1 MKAIS
6 TVFVLVFLSG
16 CGGMSMSGQSGSGG
30 MGSSDYSGRSDITP
44 KGFDPNNP
52 YHGG

>member
-6 TVFVLVFLSG
+6 TVLVILLLSG
-16 CGGMSMSGQSGSGG
+16 CSGMGMSGRGG
-30 MGSSDYSGRSDITP
+30 MGSAGYSGSSDITP

>member
-1 MKAIS
+1 MKLIS
-6 TVFVLVFLSG
+6 TVLVILFLSSCSG
-16 CGGMSMSGQSGSGG
+16 MGMSGRSG
-30 MGSSDYSGRSDITP
+30 MGGSDYSGSSGITP